1 MAQKVN
7 PVDPDSDEA
16 AQIRDEFR
24 DNVNM
29 SASELEKWLDT
40 DEAKE
45 VGQKDGGESVG
56 HESGRKIVKI
66 LQKNK
71 GDLEAADL
79 GHMKKVNGYVSRHL
93 KQRPDK
99 SGDALEDTA
108 WTKSLKNWG
117 HDPLK

>member
-1 MAQKVN
+1 M
-7 PVDPDSDEA
+7 
-16 AQIRDEFR
+16 
-24 DNVNM
+24 
-29 SASELEKWLDT
+29 
-40 DEAKE
+40 
-45 VGQKDGGESVG
+45 G

-108 WTKSLKNWG
+108 WGRRSLWRRRKSKQRTVQA
-117 HDPLK
+117 